1 MILVMKDHP
10 IVNVAI
16 DQVAYGGDGIAR
28 LPDGR
33 MVFVPGV
40 IPGEQVTIS
49 ITEEKQKYVRGEV
62 KEIIT
67 PSDQRVEVPCP
78 HFGSCGGCHY
88 QQMHYDGQLRY
99 KKHILLEQ
107 FQRIGHLVFTDE
119 IVVFP
124 SDLPYGYRNVMQFHP
139 MPDGKLGLM
148 KRNSNEVFALKTC
161 LLPQQLIRESW
172 SSLKIEA
179 DTGITRVELRQ
190 NNADELMIVFE
201 GERGEIPE
209 IDMDMPASVIHRCK
223 NENIVL
229 SGDDALTLWVRDI
242 PFRLSA
248 GSFFQVNDGVAEKL
262 VSYIVSQV
270 EKRSPHTML
279 DLYAGVGLFSRFMA
293 PLVKELIAV
302 ESSPQACSDF
312 AINLDEFQHVSLYQ
326 GAVEQ
331 VLPELQVKAEL
342 AVCDPPRAGL
352 HQNVIEALVNCG
364 VDSLLYV
371 SCDPATLARDVQRL
385 CEKGYVVEEVALF
398 DMFPQTYHFET
409 VVLLN
414 AV

>member
-1 MILVMKDHP
+1 MENSISTVGA
-10 IVNVAI
+10 AI
-16 DQVAYGGDGIAR
+16 DQLAYGGDGIAR
-28 LPDGR
+28 LPDGQ
-33 MVFVPGV
+33 MVFIPGV
-40 IPGEQVTIS
+40 IPGERVS
-49 ITEEKQKYVRGEV
+49 ICIVEEKKKYARGEV

-67 PSDQRVEVPCP
+67 PSDQRVAAPCP
-78 HFGSCGGCHY
+78 HFGNCGGCHY
-88 QQMHYDGQLRY
+88 QHIRYDAQVQY

-107 FQRIGHLVFTDE
+107 FQRIGHIKFEGE
-119 IVVFP
+119 IEVFP

-148 KRNSNEVFALKTC
+148 KRNSNEMFALKSC

-172 SSLKIEA
+172 DSLVIEEE
-179 DTGITRVELRQ
+179 TGITRVELRQ

-201 GERGEIPE
+201 GEGGEIPE

-229 SGDDALTLWVRDI
+229 SGDDALTLWIKDN

-248 GSFFQVNDGVAEKL
+248 GSFFQVNDGMAEKL
-262 VSYIVSQV
+262 VSFVVSEV
-270 EKRSPHTML
+270 EKKSPHTVL
-279 DLYAGVGLFSRFMA
+279 DLYAGVGLFSRFLA
-293 PLVKELIAV
+293 PLAKELIAV
-302 ESSPQACSDF
+302 ESSQQACNDF
-312 AINLDEFQHVSLYQ
+312 AVNLDEFQHVSLYQ
-326 GAVEQ
+326 GAAEQ

-352 HQNVIEALVNCG
+352 HENVIEALVNCG

-385 CEKGYVVEEVALF
+385 CEKRYEVEKIALF

-414 AV
+414 AAKGE